1 LLAYLEAEIDGVNRT
16 FPIPREFA
24 LCIGRSGSV
33 CVTLDDDSVS
43 RRHALL
49 QRTGADQYYVVD
61 LGSRNGTYLNQKR
74 VSAPSILKPDDRIL
88 IGKYTLTFHAEEDHA
103 IATRNSGL
111 GSTNATFSPGL
122 ISVMVADIRDFT
134 RLAQRLEA
142 GPLSLVTGTLF
153 RKAGKVLQEHGAWAQ
168 KYIGDAVMA
177 VWLHESQQGCASEL
191 RPLFEAISQLAE
203 IADSLQGKFGLDA
216 PIRIG
221 VGVNTG
227 WASVGNVGS
236 IANSDYTAVGE
247 VVNKAFRLE
256 SATKELGCDLVLGQ
270 ATYDLLGCS
279 MESDGGLKAC
289 SVKLKGYQEPVSAYA
304 SQGKSLAVAI
314 QHLVTLR

>member
-1 LLAYLEAEIDGVNRT
+1 LLAYLEAEIDGENRS

-49 QRTGADQYYVVD
+49 QRTEADEYYVVD

-74 VSAPSILKPDDRIL
+74 ISAASILKPDDRIS
-88 IGKYTLTFHAEEDHA
+88 IGKYTLTFHSEEDHTEV
-103 IATRNSGL
+103 IRNSGL
-111 GSTNATFSPGL
+111 GSTNATFAPGL
-122 ISVMVADIRDFT
+122 ITVMVADIRDFT
-134 RLAQRLEA
+134 GLAQRLEA
-142 GPLSLVTGTLF
+142 APLSQVTGTLF
-153 RKAGKVLQEHGAWAQ
+153 RKAGKVLQERGAWAQ

-177 VWLHESQQGCASEL
+177 VWLHESQERSAGEL
-191 RPLFEAISQLAE
+191 RPLFEAVSQLAE
-203 IADSLQGKFGLDA
+203 IADSLQGKFGLNA

-221 VGVNTG
+221 VGINTG

-256 SATKELGCDLVLGQ
+256 SATKELGSDLVLGQ
-270 ATYDLLGCS
+270 DTYDLLAGAL
-279 MESDGGLKAC
+279 EDDGSFQAC
-289 SVKLKGYQEPVSAYA
+289 SLKLKGYQEPVGAYA
-304 SQGKSLAVAI
+304 SRLKLLPVVI
-314 QHLVTLR
+314 QHLLPLR